1 MTMKVKVRPE
11 FTGSMRFRL
20 TFTLPRIG
28 HCVEHIRAETW
39 TRTQSVEA
47 LDMLQYVYGISRQ
60 NVRFIHH

>member
-1 MTMKVKVRPE
+1 MKVKVRHE

-28 HCVEHIRAETW
+28 HCVEYIRAETW

-60 NVRFIHH
+60 NVRFIHQ